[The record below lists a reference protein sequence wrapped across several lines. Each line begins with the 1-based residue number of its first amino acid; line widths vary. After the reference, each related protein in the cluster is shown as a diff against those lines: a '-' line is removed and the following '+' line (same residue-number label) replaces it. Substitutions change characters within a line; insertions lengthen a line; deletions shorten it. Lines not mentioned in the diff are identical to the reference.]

1 MLHPLVTS
9 ARGNACMQRGSAL
22 SQPGRA
28 CAFLCISIALQL
40 WPRCTCALLSNCIAC
55 CRYQTTLALCSLCIT
70 VLLLPKS
77 CLHCILHPAAVAQI
91 TLALEKWA
99 FDGVSCK
106 DVQLGENAAQDYL
119 VQLLHSD
126 SEDQGA
132 LQSRGVASLGQPSA
146 CPDVGT
152 WAFKQHMQM
161 LSRVNIVHG
170 GCCHTIHADHS
181 PVVSKQLHA
190 LLSSKYAAN
199 AFGKCLQ
206 TKSLPVRLLC
216 VGFEE
221 EELGGEHTNS
231 AGLSH
236 FSAAPVPSAVT
247 CLILKRAPGAL
258 ILPLDA
264 CEGVGVQ
271 YGVHGLTGKEISRCI
286 TGCQSSHSPP
296 IHDNS
301 RPVSSGFDGRNS
313 VVSLGSQLREGAHVL
328 GGFCQNL
335 SLTAIG
341 PIQILSS

>member
-231 AGLSH
+231 AGLS
-236 FSAAPVPSAVT
+236 
-247 CLILKRAPGAL
+247 
-258 ILPLDA
+258 
-264 CEGVGVQ
+264 